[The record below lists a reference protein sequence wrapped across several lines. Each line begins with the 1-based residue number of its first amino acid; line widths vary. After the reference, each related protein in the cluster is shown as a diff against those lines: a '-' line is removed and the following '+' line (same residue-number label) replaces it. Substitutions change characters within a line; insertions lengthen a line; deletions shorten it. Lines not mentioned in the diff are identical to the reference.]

1 MNLEHALYS
10 LLYRRRAREALASSD
25 AERLGISSKELGL
38 LATVDREQLE
48 RAARL
53 ATEGILSRAYWSDGT
68 LLEAYPRTIEA
79 WRRANPRR
87 TLEDLAADFAESPHF
102 EGYRAIPAASN
113 GTSLEEAFFRFC
125 EEEGIADRATRKA
138 ECARA
143 VIRSLV
149 TTPAPSFRLPD
160 FVLPAPKCH
169 FAIVEEDDGTTLFA
183 AIEHRLIT
191 GRITPFLAGL
201 LASREPPSVV
211 AIQFDVSAAELAA
224 SCTVLRRMGL
234 LA

>member
-1 MNLEHALYS
+1 MSLEHALYS

-25 AERLGISSKELGL
+25 AERLGITSKELAL
-38 LATVDREQLE
+38 LATIDREQLE

-53 ATEGILSRAYWSDGT
+53 VTEGILSRAYQGEGT

-87 TLEDLAADFAESPHF
+87 TLEDLAADFAESPYF
-102 EGYRAIPAASN
+102 ESYRAIPHAAN
-113 GTSLEEAFFRFC
+113 GVSLDEAFFRFC
-125 EEEGIADRATRKA
+125 EHEGIADRATRKA

-149 TTPAPSFRLPD
+149 ATPVPAFRLPE
-160 FVLPAPKCH
+160 FVLPAPKGH

-183 AIEHRLIT
+183 AIERRLVT

-201 LASREPPSVV
+201 LSSREHPSLV
-211 AIQFDVSAAELAA
+211 ALRFDVSPAELAA

>member
-1 MNLEHALYS
+1 MSLEHALYS
-10 LLYRRRAREALASSD
+10 LLYRRRAREALLASD
-25 AERLGISSKELGL
+25 AERLGISSQELGL
-38 LATVDREQLE
+38 LATIDREQIE

-53 ATEGILSRAYWSDGT
+53 VTEGILSRAYRGEGT

-102 EGYRAIPAASN
+102 EGYRAVPAVASD
-113 GTSLEEAFFRFC
+113 TSLEEAFFRFC

-149 TTPAPSFRLPD
+149 DTPAPSFRLPD
-160 FVLPAPKCH
+160 FVLLAPKGH
-169 FAIVEEDDGTTLFA
+169 FAIIEEDEGTTLFA
-183 AIEHRLIT
+183 AIDHRLIT
-191 GRITPFLAGL
+191 GRITPFLASL
-201 LASREPPSVV
+201 LASREPPSIV
-211 AIQFDVSAAELAA
+211 AIHFDVSAAELAA